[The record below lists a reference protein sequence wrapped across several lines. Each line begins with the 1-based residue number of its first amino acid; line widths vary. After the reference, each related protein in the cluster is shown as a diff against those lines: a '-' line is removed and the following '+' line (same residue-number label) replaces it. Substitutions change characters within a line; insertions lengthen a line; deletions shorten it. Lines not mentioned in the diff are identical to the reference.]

1 MKTPQIVRDLEAA
14 AGQLGVRVRY
24 ETGRFRGGRCLV
36 DGEEQIVLNKRQPPE
51 AHLAILAEGLR
62 ELDVESVY
70 LRPAVRDALEA
81 AWRRHDALGEASTA
95 GADTE
100 ADDA

>member
-1 MKTPQIVRDLEAA
+1 MVRDLEAA

-62 ELDVESVY
+62 DLPIDQVY

-81 AWRRHDALGEASTA
+81 AWRRHDALGAA
-95 GADTE
+95 GTDSAVEDAD
-100 ADDA
+100 A